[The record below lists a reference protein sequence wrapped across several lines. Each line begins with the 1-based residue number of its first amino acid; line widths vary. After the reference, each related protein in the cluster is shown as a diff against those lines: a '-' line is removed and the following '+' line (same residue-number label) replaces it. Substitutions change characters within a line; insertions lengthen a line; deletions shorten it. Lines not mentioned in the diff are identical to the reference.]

1 MKNLFEDTQVS
12 VVADVQSECQ
22 AKLRFEIRGGGTLK
36 ALLKPF
42 SSTCKNHTTSYNS
55 NVTHH
60 NYKEVCMKKAFTLA
74 EMMVVMLILSIV
86 LAAMAPVVTTRNKID
101 QSSPWKYSEG
111 NLSDAYYGLGESQTA
126 MIGQREFGNTDETA
140 KLIINSSG
148 TRPSHIAFKRDN
160 STQGVLRLSNN
171 SVLLGKLSASGS
183 LGSNAVAIGN
193 EVNAGQKAIVI
204 GDEAEAVDS
213 GVVAIGSPAKSSGE
227 GSVVVGVGGTTGKYS
242 ISIGTLALSTGE
254 NAIAIGTP
262 SMSAG
267 NSVTL
272 GAGSQAGTY
281 GMALGAS
288 SNASSNSAA
297 IGYDADANKSNSV
310 AIGNSS
316 YTNGESSVAIGE
328 STYARSDNSIAI
340 NSGTSDTG
348 ATGIQ
353 SISIGSLSKTGA
365 DYAIAMGG
373 AAQAKSKN
381 GLAIGYN
388 AIAEDESNIAIGTS
402 AKATSFKA
410 ETHTNYPGIAI
421 GLGAESSGG
430 IAIGNNGKFLTI
442 NTGNTYATTNGIA
455 IGNNAKALGA
465 ANVAIGVGACS
476 GVTGSNK
483 TCIGSNSGP
492 KSSSHKSDTTL
503 ESLYFGSGGS
513 FNRDSVSIN
522 ETNAIFELHKK
533 GDYAMAI
540 LNADLI
546 VQGYVWQH
554 FAGKSGHG
562 DAIGRGHSK
571 TWGNELA
578 MYDDEVP
585 AWPYTTMSSDRR
597 LKYVGKESTSGLDK
611 IRQLKVFNYTFKKD
625 ENKEPHVGVIA
636 QDLQKIFPDAVK
648 KGADGFLT
656 IRMEDMFFAVINA
669 IKELDARVTA
679 LEKENAELKARLDKL
694 EAKIK

>member
-1 MKNLFEDTQVS
+1 
-12 VVADVQSECQ
+12 
-22 AKLRFEIRGGGTLK
+22 
-36 ALLKPF
+36 
-42 SSTCKNHTTSYNS
+42 
-55 NVTHH
+55 
-60 NYKEVCMKKAFTLA
+60 MKKAFTLA

-297 IGYDADANKSNSV
+297 IGL
-310 AIGNSS
+310 
-316 YTNGESSVAIGE
+316 
-328 STYARSDNSIAI
+328 
-340 NSGTSDTG
+340 
-348 ATGIQ
+348 
-353 SISIGSLSKTGA
+353 SL
-365 DYAIAMGG
+365 IH
-373 AAQAKSKN
+373 
-381 GLAIGYN
+381 I
-388 AIAEDESNIAIGTS
+388 
-402 AKATSFKA
+402 
-410 ETHTNYPGIAI
+410 
-421 GLGAESSGG
+421 
-430 IAIGNNGKFLTI
+430 
-442 NTGNTYATTNGIA
+442 
-455 IGNNAKALGA
+455 
-465 ANVAIGVGACS
+465 
-476 GVTGSNK
+476 
-483 TCIGSNSGP
+483 
-492 KSSSHKSDTTL
+492 
-503 ESLYFGSGGS
+503 
-513 FNRDSVSIN
+513 
-522 ETNAIFELHKK
+522 
-533 GDYAMAI
+533 
-540 LNADLI
+540 
-546 VQGYVWQH
+546 
-554 FAGKSGHG
+554 
-562 DAIGRGHSK
+562 
-571 TWGNELA
+571 
-578 MYDDEVP
+578 
-585 AWPYTTMSSDRR
+585 
-597 LKYVGKESTSGLDK
+597 
-611 IRQLKVFNYTFKKD
+611 
-625 ENKEPHVGVIA
+625 
-636 QDLQKIFPDAVK
+636 
-648 KGADGFLT
+648 
-656 IRMEDMFFAVINA
+656 
-669 IKELDARVTA
+669 
-679 LEKENAELKARLDKL
+679 
-694 EAKIK
+694 

>member
-1 MKNLFEDTQVS
+1 
-12 VVADVQSECQ
+12 
-22 AKLRFEIRGGGTLK
+22 
-36 ALLKPF
+36 
-42 SSTCKNHTTSYNS
+42 
-55 NVTHH
+55 
-60 NYKEVCMKKAFTLA
+60 MKKAFTLA

-227 GSVVVGVGGTTGKYS
+227 GSIVIGVGGTTAKYS
-242 ISIGTLALSTGE
+242 ISLGTLAVSMGE

-262 SMSAG
+262 SMSYG
-267 NSVTL
+267 NSVAL
-272 GAGSQAGTY
+272 GGSSQANSY
-281 GMALGAS
+281 SVALGKEANAS
-288 SNASSNSAA
+288 SNATAL
-297 IGYDADANKSNSV
+297 GYKADANKSKSV
-310 AIGNSS
+310 SIGGDS
-316 YTNGESSVAIGE
+316 YANGESAVAIGE

-373 AAQAKSKN
+373 AAQATSKN

-578 MYDDEVP
+578 MYNDEVP

>member
-1 MKNLFEDTQVS
+1 M
-12 VVADVQSECQ
+12 
-22 AKLRFEIRGGGTLK
+22 
-36 ALLKPF
+36 
-42 SSTCKNHTTSYNS
+42 
-55 NVTHH
+55 
-60 NYKEVCMKKAFTLA
+60 
-74 EMMVVMLILSIV
+74 
-86 LAAMAPVVTTRNKID
+86 TTRNKID

-227 GSVVVGVGGTTGKYS
+227 GSIVIGVGGTTAKYS
-242 ISIGTLALSTGE
+242 ISLGTLAVSMGE

-262 SMSAG
+262 SMSYG
-267 NSVTL
+267 NSVAL
-272 GAGSQAGTY
+272 GGSSQANSY
-281 GMALGAS
+281 SVALGKEANAS
-288 SNASSNSAA
+288 SNATAL
-297 IGYDADANKSNSV
+297 GYKADANKSKSV
-310 AIGNSS
+310 SIGGDS
-316 YTNGESSVAIGE
+316 YANGESAVAIGE

-373 AAQAKSKN
+373 AAQATSKN

-483 TCIGSNSGP
+483 TCIGQTQDLNHQAINP
-492 KSSSHKSDTTL
+492 IPHLKV
-503 ESLYFGSGGS
+503 YFGSGGS

-571 TWGNELA
+571 RGA
-578 MYDDEVP
+578 MS
-585 AWPYTTMSSDRR
+585 WLCITM
-597 LKYVGKESTSGLDK
+597 KYLHGRT
-611 IRQLKVFNYTFKKD
+611 QLC
-625 ENKEPHVGVIA
+625 
-636 QDLQKIFPDAVK
+636 L
-648 KGADGFLT
+648 LT
-656 IRMEDMFFAVINA
+656 ED
-669 IKELDARVTA
+669 
-679 LEKENAELKARLDKL
+679 
-694 EAKIK
+694 

>member
-1 MKNLFEDTQVS
+1 MIKNLVGTQVPA
-12 VVADVQSECQ
+12 VVDVQSERYNT
-22 AKLRFEIRGGGTLK
+22 AHLNFGGGGTLE
-36 ALLKPF
+36 ALLKPIF
-42 SSTCKNHTTSYNS
+42 KGKH
-55 NVTHH
+55 
-60 NYKEVCMKKAFTLA
+60 KAFTLA

-86 LAAMAPVVTTRNKID
+86 LAAMAPVVTTRSKVD

-126 MIGQREFGNTDETA
+126 MIGQREFINTDETA
-140 KLIINSSG
+140 KLIINSNS
-148 TRPSHIAFKRDN
+148 TRPSQIAFKRDAVN
-160 STQGVLRLSNN
+160 QGVLRLNNN

-193 EVNAGQKAIVI
+193 EVNAGQKAVVI
-204 GDEAEAVDS
+204 GDEAEAIDS
-213 GVVAIGSPAKSSGE
+213 GVVAIGSPAKSSGD
-227 GSVVVGVGGTTGKYS
+227 GSVVIGVGGTTGKYS
-242 ISIGTLALSTGE
+242 ISVGTLAVSMGE
-254 NAIAIGTP
+254 NAVAIGTP
-262 SMSAG
+262 SMSYG
-267 NSVTL
+267 NSVAF
-272 GAGSQAGTY
+272 GAGSQANSYGT
-281 GMALGAS
+281 ALGAS
-288 SNASSNSAA
+288 TEVSSYGTA
-297 IGYDADANKSNSV
+297 IGYDASANKSKAIS
-310 AIGNSS
+310 IGNSS
-316 YTNGESSVAIGE
+316 YTNGESAVAIGQN
-328 STYARSDNSIAI
+328 TYARSDDSIAI
-340 NSGTSDTG
+340 NAGASDRG
-348 ATGIQ
+348 ATGLQ
-353 SISIGSLSKTGA
+353 SISIGNLSKTGD
-365 DYAIAMGG
+365 DYALAIG
-373 AAQAKSKN
+373 AGAQAKSES
-381 GLAIGYN
+381 GVALGYN
-388 AIAEDESNIAIGTS
+388 ATAEDESTIAIGTS

-455 IGNNAKALGA
+455 IGNNAKASGA
-465 ANVAIGVGACS
+465 GNVAIGVNACS
-476 GVTGSNK
+476 GVTGNNK

-492 KSSSHKSDTTL
+492 KSTSHKSDTTL

-578 MYDDEVP
+578 MYNDSVP
-585 AWPYTTMSSDRR
+585 EWPYSDMSSDRR
-597 LKYVGKESTSGLDK
+597 LKYVGRESTSGLDK
-611 IRQLKVFNYTFKKD
+611 IRLLKVFNYTFKKD
-625 ENKEPHVGVIA
+625 ETKEPRVGVMA

-648 KGADGFLT
+648 KGEDGFLR
-656 IRMEDMFFAVINA
+656 IRMEDMFYAVINA
-669 IKELDARVTA
+669 IKELDTRVTA
-679 LEKENAELKARLDKL
+679 LEKENAELKIRLEKL

>member
-1 MKNLFEDTQVS
+1 MR
-12 VVADVQSECQ
+12 
-22 AKLRFEIRGGGTLK
+22 RFINIALGGGGTLK

-42 SSTCKNHTTSYNS
+42 SSTCKISSKRYN
-55 NVTHH
+55 VDVIHH
-60 NYKEVCMKKAFTLA
+60 NYKEAHMKKAFTLA

-86 LAAMAPVVTTRNKID
+86 LAAMAPVMTTRNKTD
-101 QSSPWKYSEG
+101 QSSPWRYSEG

-148 TRPSHIAFKRDN
+148 TRPSQIAFKRDN
-160 STQGVLRLSNN
+160 ANQGALRLNN
-171 SVLLGKLSASGS
+171 KGVLLGSLSASGS

-193 EVNAGQKAIVI
+193 EVNAGQKAVVI

-227 GSVVVGVGGTTGKYS
+227 GSIVIGVGGTTAKYS
-242 ISIGTLALSTGE
+242 ISLGTLAVSMGE
-254 NAIAIGTP
+254 NAVAIGTP
-262 SMSAG
+262 SMSYG
-267 NSVTL
+267 NSVAL
-272 GAGSQAGTY
+272 GGSSQANSY
-281 GMALGAS
+281 SVALGKE
-288 SNASSNSAA
+288 SNASSNATA
-297 IGYDADANKSNSV
+297 IGYKADANKSKSV
-310 AIGNSS
+310 SIGGDS
-316 YTNGESSVAIGE
+316 YANGESAVAIGE
-328 STYARSDNSIAI
+328 NTYARSDNSIAI

-348 ATGIQ
+348 AKGIQ
-353 SISIGSLSKTGA
+353 SISIGSLSKTGD
-365 DYAIAMGG
+365 DYAIALGST
-373 AAQAKSKN
+373 AQAKSKN

-388 AIAEDESNIAIGTS
+388 SIAEDEANIAIGKS

-410 ETHTNYPGIAI
+410 DTHTNYPGIAI

-442 NTGNTYATTNGIA
+442 DTGNTYATTNGVA

-465 ANVAIGVGACS
+465 ANVAIGVNACS

-492 KSSSHKSDTTL
+492 KSSDHKTDSTL

-578 MYDDEVP
+578 MYNDSVP
-585 AWPYTTMSSDRR
+585 AWPYSDMSSDRR

-611 IRQLKVFNYTFKKD
+611 IRKIKVFNYTFKKD

-636 QDLQKIFPDAVK
+636 QELQKIFPDAVK
-648 KGADGFLT
+648 KGEDGFLR

-669 IKELDARVTA
+669 IKELDTRVTA